1 MQSGMIA
8 PAPPPA
14 RTGIASVLRSLGER
28 TDTPMNRQAPAR
40 SIATDAGPGPGE
52 QVHAARPSY
61 GASATALRTDAETRG
76 TLLDVLA

>member
-1 MQSGMIA
+1 MPSGMIA

-28 TDTPMNRQAPAR
+28 TDPPTNRPAPTR
-40 SIATDAGPGPGE
+40 SIATDAGSGTGE
-52 QVHAARPSY
+52 QVHTARPAY